1 MATAGLT
8 QGKPGAWPIGLQ
20 GKGRTRSHKFPAPSF
35 PTAWWIGSPF
45 IQTLTAENRVREQ
58 WSPNTADTA
67 ETRRQEGT
75 QTQVSGCC
83 FTLVVWV
90 PNRLSSLLKARPT
103 NTLRGRALQT
113 QTKVAH
119 SCKGCGKKSRRCGKA
134 AREAL
139 WAPLKGEVR
148 LYGNDA
154 APAQP
159 RTRPAAYCRQPHG
172 AVPAAREPRPR
183 RGCAGPTLVR
193 PPAATRCWE
202 PGAGKACGGTFNI
215 LPARPAPGGRAER
228 SGTARRRGPMGG
240 LGASRRRVPPTEGP
254 PSSAD
259 RARRSRGL

>member
-1 MATAGLT
+1 MMDWEPLY
-8 QGKPGAWPIGLQ
+8 
-20 GKGRTRSHKFPAPSF
+20 
-35 PTAWWIGSPF
+35 
-45 IQTLTAENRVREQ
+45 
-58 WSPNTADTA
+58 PNTDSGEQSERTVVSEHCRHSRNT
-67 ETRRQEGT
+67 ETGGHTNTSQR
-75 QTQVSGCC
+75 VLLHSG
-83 FTLVVWV
+83 
-90 PNRLSSLLKARPT
+90 SLGPKPTELAPQARPT